1 MNMIKKI
8 KNLIN
13 NIKVNFSDP
22 EPEPDIP
29 VEDCYYDDIAE
40 VDIEDSYRK
49 FYNLRDKNNE

>member
-1 MNMIKKI
+1 MIKKI

-49 FYNLRDKNNE
+49 FYNLRKKNNE